1 MCLRFRGHPVDCK
14 VRCGVAP
21 RHAGEVQE
29 IQTLRP
35 QRPQRE
41 SRASPR
47 GSCSWFLM
55 DFTHYTD
62 ALVTAP
68 PTPANSC
75 RLPECDI
82 KVICRQWML
91 FLAR

>member
-41 SRASPR
+41 SRAPPPR

-55 DFTHYTD
+55 DFTYYTD

-68 PTPANSC
+68 PPGKFLPA
-75 RLPECDI
+75 
-82 KVICRQWML
+82 
-91 FLAR
+91 ARM